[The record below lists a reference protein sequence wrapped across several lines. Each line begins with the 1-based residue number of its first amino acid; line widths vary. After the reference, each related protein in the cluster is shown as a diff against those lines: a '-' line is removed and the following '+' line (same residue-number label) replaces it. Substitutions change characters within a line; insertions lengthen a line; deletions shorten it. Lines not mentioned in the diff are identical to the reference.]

1 MGINDHY
8 VNVNN
13 LIWLKS
19 NDSIIK
25 RPMKKILPILCV
37 FISLSAAE
45 LPSSDDYVIGAD
57 DVLHF
62 TFFATRDN
70 DFVEPVRFDGKIV
83 VPYLGEVQAAGLT
96 LGEFNRELVEA
107 LGKYLNPP
115 DIAVSVDTY
124 NSCKVHVLGEV
135 KKPGV
140 ITYRGS
146 ASLVEIFALAGGFD
160 TGAVKSS
167 VLIIRRSNGGS
178 GIIMRVDMERLLSNG
193 LAQLDV
199 PIARGDI
206 IFVPRSFIAD
216 FNTYINSIMPAVD
229 LYLRVFTPAILIGI
243 QFWLGWQRRKNLA
256 LIPSVFC

>member
-1 MGINDHY
+1 
-8 VNVNN
+8 
-13 LIWLKS
+13 
-19 NDSIIK
+19 
-25 RPMKKILPILCV
+25 MKNILPVICLL
-37 FISLSAAE
+37 SLIAVAE
-45 LPSSDDYVIGAD
+45 LPNNDDYVIGAD

-62 TFFATRDN
+62 TFFTNREG

-83 VPYLGEVQAAGLT
+83 VPYLGEIQASGLT
-96 LGEFNRELVEA
+96 LGEFNRGLVEA

-140 ITYRGS
+140 IAYRGKS
-146 ASLVEIFALAGGFD
+146 SLVEIFALAGGFD

-178 GIIMRVDMERLLSNG
+178 GIIMRVDMEKLLSNG

-206 IFVPRSFIAD
+206 IYVPRSFIAD
-216 FNTYINSIMPAVD
+216 FNAYINSIMPAVD
-229 LYLRVFTPAILIGI
+229 LYLRVLYPSNILIGTSS
-243 QFWLGWQRRKNLA
+243 G
-256 LIPSVFC
+256 

>member
-1 MGINDHY
+1 
-8 VNVNN
+8 
-13 LIWLKS
+13 
-19 NDSIIK
+19 
-25 RPMKKILPILCV
+25 MKKILPIIFALAL
-37 FISLSAAE
+37 FAAAE
-45 LPSSDDYVIGAD
+45 LPNNDDYVIGAD
-57 DVLHF
+57 DVLRF
-62 TFFATRDN
+62 TFFINRET

-96 LGEFNRELVEA
+96 LGEFNRSLVES

-115 DIAVSVDTY
+115 DIAVSVDAY

-140 ITYRGS
+140 ITYRGKS
-146 ASLVEIFALAGGFD
+146 SLVEIFALAGGFD

-178 GIIMRVDMERLLSNG
+178 GIIIRVDMERLLSNG

-206 IFVPRSFIAD
+206 IYVPRSFIAD
-216 FNTYINSIMPAVD
+216 FNAYINSIMPSVD
-229 LYLRVFTPAILIGI
+229 MYLRVLYPSNILIGTSS
-243 QFWLGWQRRKNLA
+243 G
-256 LIPSVFC
+256 